1 MKSSDGTK
9 HSLTESVHIY
19 LRSLNDDAGDVLHF
33 FSIVPSPSQLA
44 YWAIL
49 VKICCGQTW
58 LVEIIFLGIW

>member
-44 YWAIL
+44 Y
-49 VKICCGQTW
+49 
-58 LVEIIFLGIW
+58 